1 MFYTEEDIQPV
12 VDAVTAV
19 FGTVGNMSNERGVL
33 KNVAVSTPEFG
44 KVWYGDFNGSMDTI
58 NRNLSELSSTLGFQF
73 SFEVN

>member
-12 VDAVTAV
+12 VDAVTTV

-33 KNVAVSTPEFG
+33 KNVTISTPEFG
-44 KVWYGDFNGSMDTI
+44 KVWYGDFNGSMDMI
-58 NRNLSELSSTLGFQF
+58 NKNLFDLSNTLGFQF

>member
-19 FGTVGNMSNERGVL
+19 FGVPGNMSNERNVL
-33 KNVAVSTPEFG
+33 KNVTISTPEFG
-44 KVWYGDFNGSMDTI
+44 KVWYGDYNGSMDVVTK
-58 NRNLSELSSTLGFQF
+58 NLSELTNNLGYQF